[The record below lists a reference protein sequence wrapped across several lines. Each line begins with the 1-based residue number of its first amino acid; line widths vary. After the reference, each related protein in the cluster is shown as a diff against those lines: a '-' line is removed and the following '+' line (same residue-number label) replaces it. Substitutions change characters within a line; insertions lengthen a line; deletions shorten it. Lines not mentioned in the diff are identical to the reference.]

1 MKQFSRLG
9 AALVVFLLFQTTFF
23 HVNGQVLTARFK
35 SITPNT
41 KAYYEYLPKGYSATD
56 TTRYPLLI
64 HLIGAG
70 DLGTGTASTIT
81 LLLRSGPVFEI
92 SSGVFPDPI
101 TVNGKTFGFIVID
114 PQFMIQPTVT
124 DVNSTINYAIANYHV
139 DTTRIYLTGLSMG
152 GGVTWTYAGNQP
164 AYANRLA
171 AIVPVCGDVTPDLG
185 RARIIAASNLPVWA
199 THNNNDPEVP
209 AAYTAQEIAYIN
221 EPPAPVPPA
230 METVFNNDVHDAWT
244 ATYTPTLSVNNMNI
258 YQWMLQYTR
267 LSATGNNPPVVTAGA
282 AQSITN
288 PASTATLTGSA
299 TDSLGTITSHV
310 WTFVSGP
317 TTPTIASP
325 TSYMT
330 AVSGLTVAGT
340 YIFSL
345 SVTDNRNLTVATN
358 AQINVFPPPTGPNQ
372 LINVSLYSFSNP
384 YVNSAW
390 NDWNMGSGSL
400 SSGKFN
406 YTNGNPSNLSAV
418 LSAQTAVSDN
428 GTNYVTVTM
437 CPEQV
442 ARYASYYSGSGG
454 RTLTINGLDS
464 TKLYRLDFY
473 ATRVNPQQTTTFATA
488 GTSVTVS
495 TNDNTGQVG
504 TIDNL
509 TPVNGKIVVTMTH
522 GQYYDYLNGFTVTEK
537 TIVSSAPPVASAG
550 PDQKITLPLDSVT
563 LNGTASKGANP
574 IVSYQW
580 TILSG
585 APAPGALESPT
596 SPTTILT
603 GVAAGV
609 YNVQLKVTDDSNHI
623 GLDTVKITVNPAPL
637 PVAHAGPDQAITLP
651 LDSVAL
657 DGSTS
662 TGSFLAYQWT
672 ILSGPGGGLTSPSTA
687 KTELD
692 NLGAGIYLVGLTVTD
707 IANHMNTDTVKITV
721 NSAPPPP
728 APIANAGPDLTI
740 TLPTNSVTL
749 SGAAS
754 TAKDTIVTY
763 RWTMLTGNSGIL
775 TTPDSVI
782 TTVTG
787 LTAGTYM
794 IQLQVTDDRSQSGL
808 DTVQVTVNPAPPPP
822 PPLANAGPDQSIT
835 LPVSS
840 VTLNGLASTGKDSIV
855 SYQWTVLSGPAG
867 DTLTAPDSVVTY
879 LTSLRAGTY
888 QVRLQVTDD
897 SSLVGLDTVIITVNS
912 PAIPLPPQVT
922 VGSNQT
928 ITTTTTS
935 LTSTVTAPQNLI
947 SSKQWTKVSAPGQRI
962 MHIGVI
968 GSSTMYGVGPTNIDS
983 SLVNRLQRYYKA
995 NGIIDTIYNLAVAG
1009 STVYNGVT
1017 ADFVSPGA
1025 APNLYDSTAN
1035 VTAAL
1040 AKGIDVLIVGYPSN
1054 EYEIGQLTIPEI
1066 MAAHQN
1072 IFNAATKAGV
1082 KCYITTTQPRTSSF
1096 DSADQAQLLVIG
1108 DSLLNRF
1115 GKFCI
1120 DFMTPMVYPGTY
1132 TVLPQYSAGDGIH
1145 LSSAAHAQ
1153 LAAIVEATNPFQYMV
1168 SDSSVIVSPATTTTA
1183 VTGVDSGVHKYQMG
1197 AFGQYKL
1204 ASSAIISVTYA
1215 PAKAPPPPVPVANAG
1230 PDQTITLP
1238 ATTATLDGSS
1248 SETGGKIVSHIW
1260 TQTAGTAAIIASP
1273 TSDTTNITGLNTAG
1287 IYSFVLTVTDSL
1299 GATASDTAKII
1310 VDPQPLIQ
1318 NKLINVAIYG
1328 FSDPYNNSAW
1338 NAWNLGGALQPTG
1351 LLKYSD
1357 GTTSA
1362 ISAALSTQ
1370 TAVADNGVNY
1380 ATVTMCP
1387 EQAARFPSYYSG
1399 SGGRTLTLSGL
1410 DSTKTYSIALYA
1422 TRVNPSQT
1430 TTFAIGA
1437 VKVTISTNDNTSSVA
1452 TFSNLT
1458 PATGGKLVVT
1468 LTHSQYY
1475 DYINGFSLTE
1485 TTVTAPTAVSTTEI
1499 TSLAPT
1505 ITPDTSSLFNQPLAV
1520 YPNPTKGSFE
1530 LHVNNANTGRM
1541 KVDIFT
1547 AGGVLM
1553 REIVIAKTTSEMDT
1567 PLSLEG
1573 LQPGDYFLV
1582 ATVGTWRRALKL
1594 VKL

>member
-1 MKQFSRLG
+1 MPTFCRYCTS
-9 AALVVFLLFQTTFF
+9 VVAILFQMLFF
-23 HVNGQVLTARFK
+23 HATGQVLTARFK

-41 KAYYEYLPKGYSATD
+41 NAYYEYLPVGYNPND
-56 TTRYPLLI
+56 TARYPLLI
-64 HLIGAG
+64 HMIGAG
-70 DLGTGTASTIT
+70 DLGTGTPSTIT

-114 PQFMIQPTVT
+114 PQFMLQPTVT
-124 DVNSTINYAIANYHV
+124 DVNSVINYAIANYHV

-152 GGVTWTYAGNQP
+152 GGVTWQYAGYQP
-164 AYANRLA
+164 SYANRLA
-171 AIVPVCGDVTPDLG
+171 AIVPVCGDITPDLG

-199 THNNNDPEVP
+199 THNNEDPEVP
-209 AAYTAQEIAYIN
+209 AAYTEQEIAYIN

-230 METVFNNDVHDAWT
+230 IETIFNNDVHDAWT
-244 ATYTPTLSVNNMNI
+244 ATYTPTLSVNGMNI

-267 LSATGNNPPVVTAGA
+267 LSVTGNNPPVVTVGA

-299 TDSLGTITSHV
+299 TDSLGTIVSHV

-317 TTPTIASP
+317 NTPAIASP
-325 TSYMT
+325 TSYTT
-330 AVSGLTVAGT
+330 AISGLTVAGT

-390 NDWNMGSGSL
+390 NDWNVGSGSL
-400 SSGKFN
+400 NSAKFN

-418 LSAQTAVSDN
+418 LSAQTAVADN

-495 TNDNTGQVG
+495 TNDNTSQVG

-522 GQYYDYLNGFTVTEK
+522 GQYYDYLNGFTITEK
-537 TIVSSAPPVASAG
+537 TIVSSAPPVANAG
-550 PDQKITLPLDSVT
+550 PNQTITLPLDSVM
-563 LNGTASKGANP
+563 LNGTASTGANP

-585 APAPGALESPT
+585 APGGLESPT
-596 SPTTILT
+596 SPKTVLT
-603 GVAAGV
+603 NLGAGV
-609 YNVQLKVTDDSNHI
+609 YSVQLKVTDDSNHI
-623 GLDTVKITVNPAPL
+623 GLDTVQITVNPAPL
-637 PVAHAGPDQAITLP
+637 PVAHAGANQAITLP

-657 DGSTS
+657 DGSAS
-662 TGSFLAYQWT
+662 TGSFLTYQWT
-672 ILSGPGGGLTSPSTA
+672 ILSGPGGALTSPSTA

-692 NLGAGIYLVGLTVTD
+692 NLVAGTYLIGLTVTD
-707 IANHMNTDTVKITV
+707 IANNVSTATVQVTV
-721 NSAPPPP
+721 TAAPPPP
-728 APIANAGPDLTI
+728 APIANAGPNQSI

-749 SGAAS
+749 NGSAS
-754 TAKDTIVTY
+754 TAKDTIVAY
-763 RWTMLTGNSGIL
+763 QWTVLTGSGGTL
-775 TTPDSVI
+775 TTPDSAI
-782 TTVTG
+782 TSFIG
-787 LTAGTYM
+787 LTAGTYT
-794 IQLQVTDDRSQSGL
+794 IQLQVTDDRSQVGL
-808 DTVQVTVNPAPPPP
+808 DTIQVTVNPAPPPP
-822 PPLANAGPDQSIT
+822 PPVANAGPNQSIT

-840 VTLNGLASTGKDSIV
+840 VTLSGSASTGANPIV
-855 SYQWTVLSGPAG
+855 SYQWTVLSGPVG
-867 DTLTAPDSVVTY
+867 DTLTAPDSVVTN
-879 LTSLRAGTY
+879 LTSLSAGTY
-888 QVRLQVTDD
+888 QVQLQVTDD
-897 SSLVGLDTVIITVNS
+897 SSMVGLDTVTITVIS
-912 PAIPLPPQVT
+912 PTIPLPPLVT

-928 ITTTTTS
+928 INTSTTT

-947 SSKQWTKVSAPGQRI
+947 TAQQWTKVSAPGQRI

-968 GSSTMYGVGPTNIDS
+968 GSSTMAGVGPANIDS
-983 SLVNRLQRYYKA
+983 SLVNRIQQYYQA

-1072 IFNAATKAGV
+1072 IFNAATAAGV

-1115 GKFCI
+1115 GEFCM

-1145 LSSAAHAQ
+1145 LNSAAHAQ
-1153 LAAIVEATNPFQYMV
+1153 LAAIIEATNPFKYLV
-1168 SDSSVIVSPATTTTA
+1168 SDTSVIVSPATTTTA
-1183 VTGVDSGVHKYQMG
+1183 ITGLDSGIHKYQMG

-1204 ASSAIISVTYA
+1204 ASSAIISVTA
-1215 PAKAPPPPVPVANAG
+1215 TPTKAPPPPPLVPVANAG

-1238 ATTATLDGSS
+1238 TTTATLDGTS
-1248 SETGGKIVSHIW
+1248 SETGGKIVSHVW
-1260 TQTAGTAAIIASP
+1260 TQTAGATATIASP

-1287 IYSFVLTVTDSL
+1287 TYTFVLTVTDSV
-1299 GATASDTAKII
+1299 GSTAADTANII
-1310 VDPQPLIQ
+1310 VDPQPVIQ

-1328 FSDPYNNSAW
+1328 FSDPYVNSAW
-1338 NAWNLGGALQPTG
+1338 NDWNLGGSLQPTG
-1351 LLKYSD
+1351 ILKYSD
-1357 GTTSA
+1357 GTTST
-1362 ISAALSTQ
+1362 ISAALSAQ
-1370 TAVADNGVNY
+1370 TAVSDNGVNY
-1380 ATVTMCP
+1380 VTVTMCP
-1387 EQAARFPSYYSG
+1387 QQAARFPSYYSG

-1410 DSTKTYSIALYA
+1410 SSTKTYSISLYA
-1422 TRVNPSQT
+1422 TRVNPQQT

-1437 VKVTISTNDNTSSVA
+1437 AKVTISTNDNTSSVA

-1458 PATGGKLVVT
+1458 PATGGEIVVT

-1475 DYINGFSLTE
+1475 DYINGFTLTE
-1485 TTVTAPTAVSTTEI
+1485 TTVVDSTAVNSTEI
-1499 TSLAPT
+1499 TASSPA
-1505 ITPDTSSLFNQPLAV
+1505 ITQDTTSLFNQPLAL
-1520 YPNPTKGSFE
+1520 YPNPTKGAFE
-1530 LHVNNANTGRM
+1530 LHVNNAVTGRM
-1541 KVDIFT
+1541 KVDVYN
-1547 AGGVLM
+1547 AGGVLV
-1553 REIVIAKTTSEMDT
+1553 REIVITKTTTELDT

-1573 LQPGDYFLV
+1573 LLPGDYFLV
-1582 ATVGTWRRALKL
+1582 ATIGNWRRTLKM

>member
-1 MKQFSRLG
+1 MFQ
-9 AALVVFLLFQTTFF
+9 AFLF
-23 HVNGQVLTARFK
+23 HASGQVLTARFK

-41 KAYYEYLPKGYSATD
+41 NAYYEYLPKGYVATD
-56 TTRYPLLI
+56 TNRYPLLI

-70 DLGTGTASTIT
+70 DLGTGTPSTIT

-92 SSGVFPDPI
+92 SSGVFPDPV
-101 TVNGKTFGFIVID
+101 TVNGNSFGLIVID

-124 DVNSTINYAIANYHV
+124 DVNTVINYAIANYHV

-199 THNNNDPEVP
+199 THNDQDPEVP
-209 AAYTAQEIAYIN
+209 AAYTEQEIADIN

-230 METVFNNDVHDAWT
+230 IMTIFHNNVHDAWT

-267 LSATGNNPPVVTAGA
+267 LSVTGNNPPVVTVGA
-282 AQSITN
+282 TQSITN
-288 PASTATLTGSA
+288 PASTSTLTGSA

-325 TSYMT
+325 TSYST

-358 AQINVFPPPTGPNQ
+358 AQITVFPPPTGPNQ

-390 NDWNMGSGSL
+390 NDWNVGSGSL
-400 SSGKFN
+400 SSAKFN

-418 LSAQTAVSDN
+418 LSAQTAVADN

-473 ATRVNPQQTTTFATA
+473 ATRINPQQTTTFATA

-495 TNDNTGQVG
+495 TNDNTSQVG

-522 GQYYDYLNGFTVTEK
+522 SQYYDYLNGFTITEK
-537 TIVSSAPPVASAG
+537 TIVSSAPPVANAG
-550 PDQKITLPLDSVT
+550 PNQTITLPVDSVT

-580 TILSG
+580 TIISG
-585 APAPGALESPT
+585 APGVLETPT
-596 SPTTILT
+596 SQTTVLT
-603 GVAAGV
+603 NLAAGT
-609 YNVQLKVTDDSNHI
+609 YSVQLKVTDDSNHI
-623 GLDTVKITVNPAPL
+623 GLDTVNITVNPAPL
-637 PVAHAGPDQAITLP
+637 PVAHAGADQTITLP

-657 DGSTS
+657 NGSAS
-662 TGSFLAYQWT
+662 TGSFLTYQWT
-672 ILSGPGGGLTSPSTA
+672 ILSGPGGQLTSASTA
-687 KTELD
+687 ATELD
-692 NLGAGIYLVGLTVTD
+692 DLGAGTYLLGLTVTD
-707 IANHMNTDTVKITV
+707 IANHVSTDTVQITV
-721 NSAPPPP
+721 NPAPPPP
-728 APIANAGPDLTI
+728 APVAHAGADQTI

-749 SGAAS
+749 NGSAS
-754 TAKDTIVTY
+754 TAKDSIVAYQWTI
-763 RWTMLTGNSGIL
+763 LTGNGGTL

-782 TTVTG
+782 TTLTG
-787 LTAGTYM
+787 LTVGTYLV
-794 IQLQVTDDRSQSGL
+794 QLQVTDVANQSGL
-808 DTVQVTVNPAPPPP
+808 DTVKIIVNPAPPPP
-822 PPLANAGPDQSIT
+822 PPSANAGPNQSIT
-835 LPVSS
+835 LPLDS
-840 VTLNGLASTGKDSIV
+840 VTLSASASTGKDSIV
-855 SYQWTVLSGPAG
+855 SYQWTILSGPAG
-867 DTLTAPDSVVTY
+867 DSLTAPDSVVTT
-879 LTSLRAGTY
+879 LTNLGAGTY
-888 QVRLQVTDD
+888 KVQLQVTDD
-897 SSLVGLDTVIITVNS
+897 SSMVGLDTVSITVIS
-912 PAIPLPPQVT
+912 PAIPLPPLVT

-928 ITTTTTS
+928 INTTTTT

-947 SSKQWTKVSAPGQRI
+947 TSQQWTKVSAPGQRI

-968 GSSTMYGVGPTNIDS
+968 GSSTMYGTGPANIDS
-983 SLVNRLQRYYKA
+983 SLVNRIQRYYQA
-995 NGIIDTIYNLAVAG
+995 NGIIDTIYNLAVPG

-1072 IFNAATKAGV
+1072 IFNAATAAGV

-1115 GKFCI
+1115 GKYCI
-1120 DFMTPMVYPGTY
+1120 DFMTPMVYPGTF

-1153 LAAIVEATNPFQYMV
+1153 LAAIIEATNPFQSLV
-1168 SDSSVIVSPATTTTA
+1168 SDSSVIVSPGATTTA
-1183 VTGVDSGVHKYQMG
+1183 ITGLDSGVHKYQMG

-1204 ASSAIISVTYA
+1204 ASSAIISVTYS
-1215 PAKAPPPPVPVANAG
+1215 PTKAPPPSLPVANAG

-1238 ATTATLDGSS
+1238 TTTATLDGSS
-1248 SETGGKIVSHIW
+1248 SETGGKIVSHVW
-1260 TQTAGTAAIIASP
+1260 TQTAGATATIASP
-1273 TSDTTNITGLNTAG
+1273 TSDTTNITGLSAAG
-1287 IYSFVLTVTDSL
+1287 TYTFVLTVTDSL

-1310 VDPQPLIQ
+1310 VDPQPVTQ

-1328 FSDPYNNSAW
+1328 FGDPYVNSAW
-1338 NAWNLGGALQPTG
+1338 NDWNLGGALQPTG
-1351 LLKYSD
+1351 ILKYSD
-1357 GTTSA
+1357 GTTST

-1370 TAVADNGVNY
+1370 TAVSDNGVNY
-1380 ATVTMCP
+1380 VAVTMCP

-1399 SGGRTLTLSGL
+1399 SGGRTLTISGL
-1410 DSTKTYSIALYA
+1410 NSAKTYSIAIYA

-1437 VKVTISTNDNTSSVA
+1437 TKVTISTNDNTSSVA

-1458 PATGGKLVVT
+1458 PAAGGEIVVT

-1475 DYINGFSLTE
+1475 DYINGFTLTE
-1485 TTVTAPTAVSTTEI
+1485 TTVVDSTAVGATEV
-1499 TSLAPT
+1499 TASSPT
-1505 ITPDTSSLFNQPLAV
+1505 ITQDTSSLFNQPLAL

-1530 LHVNNANTGRM
+1530 LHVNNTATGRM
-1541 KVDIFT
+1541 KIDIVT
-1547 AGGVLM
+1547 AGGVLV
-1553 REIVIAKTTSEMDT
+1553 REFVMTKTTNELDT
-1567 PLSLEG
+1567 PLSIDG

-1582 ATVGTWRRALKL
+1582 ATIGTWRRTLKL